1 MATILTIY
9 TNKKST
15 DVIHISRN
23 LYFVLKSPQIFWH
36 HQYIP
41 PEIDGKARFIE
52 NREGTPM
59 SSLCQELDIG
69 WFLCGFRALWDKSHG
84 PRAPP

>member
-1 MATILTIY
+1 MYPIY

-15 DVIHISRN
+15 DVIHISYN
-23 LYFVLKSPQIFWH
+23 LYYTLKSPKKFWH
-36 HQYIP
+36 QQYIP
-41 PEIDGKARFIE
+41 PGFGGKVRFIE
-52 NREGTPM
+52 NREGIPM
-59 SSLCQELDIG
+59 SSLTKELDIG